1 MRKSGAP
8 AVEGAEGTAMMF
20 FEKEK
25 RDSFVFFEKEKEGQT
40 DEI

>member
-1 MRKSGAP
+1 
-8 AVEGAEGTAMMF
+8 MMF